1 MVKNSIETPH
11 VIYALLKDHSV
22 SKDFYTSFN
31 SGSINTIKLE
41 RIMSR
46 KVEEHIHLF
55 VPLLPPL
62 SNKPN
67 IFNIEGISDN
77 LSAKKTW

>member
-1 MVKNSIETPH
+1 MVKNSIETLR

-22 SKDFYTSFN
+22 TKDFYTFN

-41 RIMSR
+41 RVMSR

-55 VPLLPPL
+55 VPCLPPL
-62 SNKPN
+62 SNKPS
-67 IFNIEGISDN
+67 ILNIEGISDN
-77 LSAKKTW
+77 LSARKTW